1 VYEKLSFMRQIK
13 KEMMGYYLK
22 NKKKGRQDK
31 I

>member
-22 NKKKGRQDK
+22 IKRNRKLG
-31 I
+31 

>member
-22 NKKKGRQDK
+22 NKKEGR
-31 I
+31 